1 MCNVYIELNLVF
13 ELGQNFLN
21 LKKCAR
27 IEITRFKNGEKLAQ
41 TCSQRTSKKK
51 KKKKTKGSKVLLK
64 RMNGTTLVS

>member
-1 MCNVYIELNLVF
+1 VYIELNLVF

-41 TCSQRTSKKK
+41 TCSQRTSRKKK
-51 KKKKTKGSKVLLK
+51 KKKKNQGIQGSVEKDEWH
-64 RMNGTTLVS
+64 NTG

>member
-1 MCNVYIELNLVF
+1 VYIELNLVF